1 MDRMWNYSG
10 QKPFMNILDH
20 KDQQRMMVYPMFM
33 IVQNLRLCLTAI
45 APTAV
50 APTADQLGP

>member
-33 IVQNLRLCLTAI
+33 IV
-45 APTAV
+45 
-50 APTADQLGP
+50 